1 MERKRSVSVLVLLLS
16 FVVMPLH
23 AKIHAAAE
31 LTPIKELNL
40 NAKPLDVAAAPDGQK
55 LFVLTPGEILV
66 YSVPEGAVTD
76 RIPVEKDFDGIAFF
90 PQGNTLVLTSSVKN
104 ALKTVLLDFIYD
116 IDITGLPVKGPKDAP
131 VTIAVFSDYQ

>member
-1 MERKRSVSVLVLLLS
+1 MARNRFVSVLVLLLS
-16 FVVMPLH
+16 AIVMSLP

-31 LTPIKELNL
+31 LTPLKELDL
-40 NAKPLDVAAAPDGQK
+40 KARPLDVATAPDGQK

-76 RIPVEKDFDGIAFF
+76 RIPVAKDFDRIAFS
-90 PQGNTLVLTSSVKN
+90 PQGNTLILTSSTKN
-104 ALKTVLLDFIYD
+104 ILKTVLLDFIYD
-116 IDITGLPVKGPKDAP
+116 IDITGLPVKGPKEAP